1 VSRQKTRERQNIV
14 VPARPLRETGVP
26 TLTMHAARA
35 PVLRPLGAAPA
46 RKRHAA
52 RASRT
57 LRGRALVAA
66 ASESEETTTIIT
78 NNDPRPD
85 TLIPIRPRWCG
96 ERRSLRTFDDHRP
109 TASVEETASGDLLY
123 RFADVDSRTGA
134 LAFTSRD
141 GVDVYALGA
150 TARIAEETNPVGPS
164 EDAALRLATKM
175 RCVLYTGPHT
185 TAFAW

>member
-66 ASESEETTTIIT
+66 SSENEETTTIIT
-78 NNDPRPD
+78 NN
-85 TLIPIRPRWCG
+85 
-96 ERRSLRTFDDHRP
+96 DHRP

-150 TARIAEETNPVGPS
+150 MARIAEETNPVGPS

>member
-1 VSRQKTRERQNIV
+1 MSDDGRERRRGAPRANLYKNNNEPFCVSRQKTRERQNIV

-66 ASESEETTTIIT
+66 SSENEETTTIIT
-78 NNDPRPD
+78 NNGLLRPLRESSGAFY
-85 TLIPIRPRWCG
+85 TLVPIRPRRRG
-96 ERRSLRTFDDHRP
+96 ERRSLRTFPAVSPPPGSLASFNPDTPRRLSTPLLTPLNSTSTSLCMDPRP
-109 TASVEETASGDLLY
+109 
-123 RFADVDSRTGA
+123 
-134 LAFTSRD
+134 
-141 GVDVYALGA
+141 
-150 TARIAEETNPVGPS
+150 
-164 EDAALRLATKM
+164 
-175 RCVLYTGPHT
+175 
-185 TAFAW
+185 